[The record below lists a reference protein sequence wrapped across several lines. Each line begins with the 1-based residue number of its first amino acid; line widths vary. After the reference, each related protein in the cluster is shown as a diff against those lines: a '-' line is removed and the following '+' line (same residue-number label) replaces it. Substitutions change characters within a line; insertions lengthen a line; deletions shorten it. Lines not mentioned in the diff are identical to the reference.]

1 MKEPVPG
8 FAVFCLGLESSQS
21 HTLGFFL
28 FSRFKSI
35 PPEKLRQ
42 LKDVGTRREDGDHRA
57 RWGSASPC
65 EAQVQFAFPALSLLN
80 LNGGVAAIPSTSLL
94 KETPV
99 GSPARRA
106 PLWSGACA
114 VLSPE
119 RQGSGS
125 AARLGRGFGWERG
138 LSCPAPHMGGNG
150 QICVGFPHLAFP
162 LEELR
167 LEKPGPCKGKFPGTI
182 LSAHQPFFF
191 FFN

>member
-42 LKDVGTRREDGDHRA
+42 LKDVGTRREKDGDHRA

-65 EAQVQFAFPALSLLN
+65 EAQVQFAFPALSRLN

-99 GSPARRA
+99 GSPTRQA
-106 PLWSGACA
+106 PFRSGACA

-138 LSCPAPHMGGNG
+138 LMSCPPHAGKWPDL
-150 QICVGFPHLAFP
+150 CWVSPS
-162 LEELR
+162 R
-167 LEKPGPCKGKFPGTI
+167 LPP
-182 LSAHQPFFF
+182 
-191 FFN
+191 